1 VTRIG
6 VCAVTTAVRK
16 GIRSRCIT
24 ERPSPRTDKQP
35 TRSNCL
41 PPCAVA
47 VIAARTAAAVT
58 TQVIVDDVPIRATL
72 MLADSAQAADG
83 KLYILGGGWN
93 LIGPDPS
100 PMAIALYLDVSW
112 DLTNVRHQWR
122 LDLVDS
128 DGEPVMIP
136 TPLGDQ
142 ALVLQGEFEVGR
154 PVGVTPGT
162 GLGVPLAINLGPL
175 PLSPGRRYEWR
186 LTIGQQSDEN
196 WRLPFS
202 TRVGPASTSAPPTE
216 E

>member
-1 VTRIG
+1 MVAEHVDVSLTPD
-6 VCAVTTAVRK
+6 
-16 GIRSRCIT
+16 
-24 ERPSPRTDKQP
+24 ERVHVD
-35 TRSNCL
+35 L
-41 PPCAVA
+41 
-47 VIAARTAAAVT
+47 VIAARTAVPATA
-58 TQVIVDDVPIRATL
+58 QVIVEDVPIRATL
-72 MLADSAQAADG
+72 MLADAAQAADG

-93 LIGPDPS
+93 LIGPDPT
-100 PMAIALYLDVSW
+100 PTAIAMYLDVSW

-154 PVGVTPGT
+154 PAGVTPGT

-175 PLSPGRRYEWR
+175 PLTPGSRYEWR

-202 TRVGPASTSAPPTE
+202 TRAAAASTSPPPAE